1 MTAPILLSDRAAYQ
15 QLASLAPAP
24 AQLDITAE
32 LAADPTRAARY
43 TATAAGL
50 HLDYA
55 KQRLDDSGL
64 AGLLQ
69 LAQEADLPARATALL
84 AGEELNN
91 TEGRPALHSLLRASS
106 GTGHDERFA
115 EVCAARER
123 MQQWVERINSG
134 QQRGFSGQTI
144 TDVVNIGIGGSDLGP
159 RLVTEA
165 LRPFQG
171 LLACH
176 YVANVDPADLQ
187 DTLLLLD
194 PASTLF
200 IICSKSFRTEE
211 TLTNGLAARQW
222 LLMAGATEGE
232 LDKHFLAIT
241 SNLTAAADFG
251 IPEDNCLPLWDW
263 VGGRYSV
270 WSAIGLSCAIAVG
283 WDHFTEFLAGA
294 EAMDQHFVSAPV
306 GQNLPMLLSL
316 LEIWNCN
323 VLGAGNH
330 VVLPYDNSLQKL
342 PDFLQQL
349 TMESNGKQVSA
360 AGSQLPYQTGP
371 VLWGSAGTMGQHSFH
386 QLLHQGT
393 RDCPV
398 DFVLPLTTHTGM
410 SAQHQRLV
418 ANCLAQS
425 RALMVGRSEAEA
437 LDALA
442 GRGVPLAE
450 AERLAPHMMMPGN
463 RPNSVITMDSLNP
476 ATLGALLALYEHR
489 TFCSGQLW
497 GINSFDQWGVELG
510 KELGAEILGELSVE
524 GAGLGMDAA
533 TLRLM
538 EAWRAARP
546 KS

>member
-1 MTAPILLSDRAAYQ
+1 MTAPTLLTDRPAYQ
-15 QLASLAPAP
+15 QLASLTPSQT
-24 AQLDITAE
+24 QLDVTAE
-32 LAADPTRAARY
+32 LAADPTRAERY

-69 LAQEADLPARATALL
+69 LAEEADLPARAAALL

-91 TEGRPALHSLLRASS
+91 TEGRPALHSLLRAAS
-106 GTGHDERFA
+106 GSGQDERFS
-115 EVCAARER
+115 EVCATRER
-123 MQQWVERINSG
+123 MRQWAERINSG
-134 QQRGFSGQTI
+134 QQRGYSGQTI

-165 LRPFQG
+165 LHPFQG
-171 LLACH
+171 LVACH

-187 DTLLLLD
+187 DTLLQLD

-222 LLMAGATEGE
+222 LLMAGATEAE

-241 SNLTAAADFG
+241 TNLAAAADFG

-270 WSAIGLSCAIAVG
+270 WSAVGLSCAIAVG

-294 EAMDQHFVSAPV
+294 EAMDQHFISAPV

-360 AGSQLPYQTGP
+360 AGTQLPYQTGP

-463 RPNSVITMDSLNP
+463 RSNSVITMDSLNP

-510 KELGAEILGELSVE
+510 KEIGAEILGELSVD
-524 GAGLGMDAA
+524 GAGVGMDAA